1 MSLFATIRPTLPLGV
16 DGEIDRSLERGGRAA
31 LRARCL
37 RTRSPQPRLVPGRLR
52 GLLGAGRGMAFTSR
66 TKVLPGST
74 RGGLEI
80 VRSASHQ
87 GFAVSRRVE
96 ADISRRFVEEFNP
109 AADKGGRQGV
119 PTVRWPLQEAVRW
132 PSRATIHDPATAS
145 RGNPQ
150 EAAKKWWPSDGC
162 DSRPFEAVPPPNRTL
177 RVHRHGP
184 GGRSTGQMDLLS
196 ALRRFP
202 CRTPRAKRRLPCVNL
217 TLSLD
222 VLLGG

>member
-1 MSLFATIRPTLPLGV
+1 MGKSIGRSSAEAERPFEPDVCAHALLNLG
-16 DGEIDRSLERGGRAA
+16 SFQAA
-31 LRARCL
+31 C
-37 RTRSPQPRLVPGRLR
+37 GF
-52 GLLGAGRGMAFTSR
+52 AGRRSR
-66 TKVLPGST
+66 RGVHLSVQGIAGPT

-87 GFAVSRRVE
+87 GFAISRRVE

-119 PTVRWPLQEAVRW
+119 PTVRWPLREAVRW

-184 GGRSTGQMDLLS
+184 GGRPTGQMDLLS

-222 VLLGG
+222 VLLGR